1 MPLNCSICSAALN
14 LRFRQ
19 DKINHPEEYISNW
32 DEYTEQHKNG
42 LIKHWNKEIYNFQQS
57 IRNRVDELKERGEY
71 DERGQQKQ

>member
-42 LIKHWNKEIYNFQQS
+42 LIKHWNKEIYNLIIPGLRPTPAAVQRSLTALQP
-57 IRNRVDELKERGEY
+57 I
-71 DERGQQKQ
+71 